1 MGASPNQEGPM
12 FQVSRKNRFSGE
24 TFVLGTYATIQEANR
39 QRALANAR
47 RADANYK
54 VVQVA

>member
-1 MGASPNQEGPM
+1 MTHTQMTSQTK
-12 FQVSRKNRFSGE
+12 FQVSRKNRFSND
-24 TFVLGTYATIQEANR
+24 TFVLATFATIQEANR
-39 QRALANAR
+39 CKSLANAR